1 MAVTE
6 MTAEGYVLHLE
17 EPWGDFPTDS
27 VEADTERMN
36 RAIERWVLKMPDQYL
51 WTHRRFK
58 TRPPGEPANV
68 VQAGPTVDQR
78 LFPRLVDL
86 PARLFRGQTEPPRLG
101 QQVVDAGCAAVAPH
115 GQREIASFD
124 ADHGRGHQVVGR

>member
-1 MAVTE
+1 MDIGSGIRLPFKEEAFRQDC
-6 MTAEGYVLHLE
+6 GCDVLDVLRGHTTGE
-17 EPWGDFPTDS
+17 ETLSPLPDDGDD
-27 VEADTERMN
+27 V
-36 RAIERWVLKMPDQYL
+36 
-51 WTHRRFK
+51 
-58 TRPPGEPANV
+58 
-68 VQAGPTVDQR
+68 
-78 LFPRLVDL
+78 VDL